1 MPVGAFGGEEKRGG
15 RAGDGRGK
23 GDRRAIGTEQEAGS
37 STDPALPRLAT
48 KHTHTHTHYK
58 HVSDVRNPNSKMKI
72 NKTWERTVF
81 TLAAMSA
88 VLQT

>member
-1 MPVGAFGGEEKRGG
+1 MGRRSEGGG
-15 RAGDGRGK
+15 AGDGRGK

-72 NKTWERTVF
+72 NKRWKRTVF